1 MNIYL
6 NPTYEVSNKHELN
19 IVKKLEGEKN
29 INVLHPFKSLI
40 WQGPLYVQEMDKL
53 IKEKNIHFISET
65 FNNLGFTLHLID
77 LGINK
82 VSITSSIDNALKK
95 KICSIAKK
103 KKVKILYTEMFS
115 EKFNL
120 FEV

>member
-6 NPTYEVSNKHELN
+6 NPTYEVSNKHQLN

-29 INVLHPFKSLI
+29 INVLHPFRSLI
-40 WQGPLYVQEMDKL
+40 WQGPLYVKEMNKL

-65 FNNLGFTLHLID
+65 FNNIGLTLHVID

-82 VSITSSIDNALKK
+82 ISITSSIDNELKK
-95 KICSIAKK
+95 KNLLNSSKEK
-103 KKVKILYTEMFS
+103 SQNTLYR
-115 EKFNL
+115 N
-120 FEV
+120 VC

>member
-1 MNIYL
+1 MNIYF
-6 NPTYEVSNKHELN
+6 NPTYEVSNKHQLN
-19 IVKKLEGEKN
+19 IVKKLESKKN
-29 INVLHPFKSLI
+29 INVLHPFRSLI
-40 WQGPLYVQEMDKL
+40 WQGPLYVKEMNKL

-65 FNNLGFTLHLID
+65 YNNIGFTLHVID

-82 VSITSSIDNALKK
+82 VSITSSIDKELKK

-103 KKVKILYTEMFS
+103 KKVIILYSEMFT

>member
-6 NPTYEVSNKHELN
+6 NPTYEVSNRHQLN
-19 IVKKLEGEKN
+19 VVKKLEGEKN
-29 INVLHPFKSLI
+29 INVLHPFRSLI
-40 WQGPLYVQEMDKL
+40 WQGPLYVKEMNKL
-53 IKEKNIHFISET
+53 VSEKNINFISET
-65 FNNLGFTLHLID
+65 FDNIGFTLHIID

-82 VSITSSIDNALKK
+82 VSITSSVDKELKK

-103 KKVKILYTEMFS
+103 KKVKILYTEMFV

>member
-6 NPTYEVSNKHELN
+6 NPTYEVSNRHQLN
-19 IVKKLEGEKN
+19 VVKKLEGEKN
-29 INVLHPFKSLI
+29 INVLHPFRSLI
-40 WQGPLYVQEMDKL
+40 WQGPLYVKEMNKL
-53 IKEKNIHFISET
+53 VSEKNINFISET
-65 FNNLGFTLHLID
+65 FDNIGFTLHIID

-82 VSITSSIDNALKK
+82 VSITSSVDKELKK

-103 KKVKILYTEMFS
+103 KKVKILYTEMFA